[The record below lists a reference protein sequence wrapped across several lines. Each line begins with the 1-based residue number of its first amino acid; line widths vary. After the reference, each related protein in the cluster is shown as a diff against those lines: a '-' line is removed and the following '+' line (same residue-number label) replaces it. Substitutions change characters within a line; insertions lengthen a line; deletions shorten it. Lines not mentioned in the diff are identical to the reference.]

1 MISKYVHF
9 KPLSTGFQI
18 CIAKGILTC
27 KQLKLLTLENFFL
40 FLLLSDYYYYYF
52 LKKHVRAAVSF
63 SLPLM
68 LSGLI
73 PFQM

>member
-1 MISKYVHF
+1 MISKYIYF

-40 FLLLSDYYYYYF
+40 FLLLSDYYYYF
-52 LKKHVRAAVSF
+52 KKHVRAAVSF

-73 PFQM
+73 SFQM